1 VALLNAN
8 LSHADLREAN
18 LAHAK
23 VGGAHMRNANVA
35 EADFTRVEFAGT
47 IPDFSN
53 FSKAKHADIFSY
65 KRNIR

>member
-1 VALLNAN
+1 
-8 LSHADLREAN
+8 
-18 LAHAK
+18 